1 MVDSLDPVD
10 NDDAKAIKLPHQII
24 RASAGTGKTFALSNR
39 YLQLLFSGVQ
49 CHSIL
54 ATTFSRKGAGEILDR
69 IIRRLSD
76 AALSDDAAANLA
88 GEIGMPIDRP
98 LAAST
103 LHQLLGNLHRLEVS
117 TLDSFFNRVAK
128 AFSLEIGLPPTWDI
142 VDEQKIATLEDES
155 IQQVLQEDSVLDL
168 LHMLAK
174 GEASRRVASMIR
186 DTVRNAYL
194 IFRESGPEAWDRLEP
209 QGFQLSDD
217 QIDGLLNEAHAL
229 IPEKKGLV
237 KAWGKFVET
246 LEASDW
252 AGLLGVTAFKNFVQG
267 NPRFGRTN
275 LTPEMLSI
283 FNRLLPH
290 CQDFISKQIIHSN
303 RSTSNL
309 LQPFGETLE
318 RSKDLTGSLRFE
330 DVTERLQA
338 FVKVWDT
345 DQFSFRLD
353 NQIRHLLLDEFQ
365 DTSPSQWNV
374 LEPFAKKV
382 VAETD
387 GSRSF
392 FCVGDMK
399 QAIFGW
405 RGGVA
410 EIFDVVDE
418 TLDNLAASPPLAKSY
433 RSSQVVIDLVN
444 DVFENVK
451 DYSCDD
457 ELIDE
462 AVHDWPKW
470 FSKHTTARDD
480 LKGYVTLEMA
490 PECDQK
496 AKSIEGRKDQLRNQ
510 NLTKTTVQRIRQ
522 LVRELPADKTIGV
535 LVRRNKEVTELIS
548 QLREK
553 GVPASEEGGSLL
565 TDSAAVELVLSAIRM
580 ADHPGDSLARFHLSH
595 SPLAETFGLEPE
607 SDANAKENAAA
618 ARIGAAKLRK
628 QLIDDGYGPAV
639 ESLARQLVD
648 DCTKRETERLQQLVR
663 AAYDRPVDVLKELRP
678 GSFVEYIRE
687 EVKVSGQNSAN
698 VRVMTIHKSKG
709 LEFDVVVL
717 PYQLSSRG
725 WSGQT
730 PSVVVGRQSPTAPID
745 TASRYVGEDRR
756 ALLPES
762 FQKLFEDERQQSVS
776 EAMCVLYVMLTRA
789 VHAVHILV
797 SHGAKADHKSPAG
810 VLVSTLTDGDRAEGM
825 LHEKGD
831 PKWYEDDGDDTAAVD
846 EAADPHQLDTF
857 YLPGKVQL
865 KPAVVSKQVASQRG
879 LPKILPSLVS
889 EGDQVDLSQAF
900 QSWGNLASL
909 ERGRILHGCFEKL
922 IWADENLP
930 TADQLE
936 TFLRS
941 LAPTVADFK
950 SYIDDFYGL
959 LDKPKIKNLFSRR
972 GYETTYMGLAMAD
985 DDQVA
990 IEPNRVEV
998 RTERRFA
1005 VATEAGFLQGVIDRM
1020 VLIYRGDQ
1028 LIGADIID
1036 LKTEHFKSTQLHD
1049 HINRHRPQLQAYR
1062 TAAATFLRLPVDR
1075 ISTRLVF
1082 IDSGQIVNLHAI
1094 EGSIDFSPKKKAT
1107 GKSSASKTPAVKKPV
1122 KKKPVEKEPVEEE
1135 PVVKKSVAKE
1145 PVKKAPVEKK
1155 PVEKDPVERE
1165 PVQVKPVAENKIEV
1179 EVVDDRSS
1187 NEGLEQASKDQAS
1200 ENPVPPVAVKK
1211 SSKKPIKKSSKKE
1224 PADKPVAKLDPM
1236 APKQKTLWD

>member
-1 MVDSLDPVD
+1 MVTPANKST
-10 NDDAKAIKLPHQII
+10 DDDTKQVNLPHQII

-88 GEIGMPIDRP
+88 SEIEMTIDRP
-98 LAAST
+98 LAATT

-155 IQQVLQEDSVLDL
+155 IQQVLQDESVLDL
-168 LHMLAK
+168 LHMLSK

-194 IFRESGPEAWDRLEP
+194 IFRESGPEAWNRLEP
-209 QGFQLSDD
+209 QGFQLSDAQLND
-217 QIDGLLNEAHAL
+217 LLNETHAVV
-229 IPEKKGLV
+229 PEKKSLI
-237 KAWGKFVET
+237 KAWGSFVEAV
-246 LEASDW
+246 EASDW
-252 AGLLGVTAFKNFVQG
+252 GGLLGVTAFKNFVKG
-267 NPRFGRTN
+267 NPRFGQTK
-275 LTPEMLSI
+275 LTPDMLSI

-309 LQPFGETLE
+309 LQPFGEMLE
-318 RSKDLTGSLRFE
+318 RAKDITGSLRFE

-338 FVKVWDT
+338 FVKKFDT

-382 VAETD
+382 VEQTD

-410 EIFDVVDE
+410 EIFDVVDD
-418 TLDNLAASPPLAKSY
+418 TLDNLTVSPALAKSY

-444 DVFENVK
+444 DVFENVDK
-451 DYSCDD
+451 YSCGDP
-457 ELIDE
+457 LIDQ
-462 AVHDWPKW
+462 AVHEWPKW

-490 PECDQK
+490 PECDP
-496 AKSIEGRKDQLRNQ
+496 KSKSFAPRKDALRNR
-510 NLTKTTVQRIRQ
+510 NLNTATVKRIRQ
-522 LVRELPADKTIGV
+522 LVRDLPADKTIGV

-548 QLREK
+548 QLREV

-639 ESLARQLVD
+639 ESLARKLVD
-648 DCTKRETERLQQLVR
+648 HSTKRETERLQQLIR

-678 GSFVEYIRE
+678 GNFVEYIRE

-717 PYQLSSRG
+717 PYQLASRG
-725 WSGQT
+725 WAGQT

-745 TASRYVGEDRR
+745 IASRYVGEDRR
-756 ALLPES
+756 ALLPKD
-762 FQKLFEDERQQSVS
+762 FQRVFDDERQQSVR

-789 VHAVHILV
+789 VHAIHILV
-797 SHGAKADHKSPAG
+797 SHGAKPDHKSPAG
-810 VLVSTLTDGDRAEGM
+810 VLVSTLTDGNRAEGT
-825 LHEKGD
+825 LHEQGD
-831 PKWYEDDGDDTAAVD
+831 PKWYEGESAAA
-846 EAADPHQLDTF
+846 ETADPHQLGTF

-865 KPAVVSKQVASQRG
+865 KPASVSKEVTSQRG

-900 QSWGNLASL
+900 QSWGNLASQ

-930 TADQLE
+930 AADQLE
-936 TFLRS
+936 SFLRS
-941 LAPTVADFK
+941 LAPTVGDFQPF
-950 SYIDDFYGL
+950 IDDFYGL

-972 GYETTYMGLAMAD
+972 GYETTYMGLAMVD

-1020 VLIYRGDQ
+1020 VLIYRGDR

-1036 LKTEHFKSTQLHD
+1036 LKTEHFNSSKLHD

-1062 TAAATFLRLPVDR
+1062 TAAATFLRLPVER

-1082 IDSGQIVNLHAI
+1082 IGSGQIVNLHVI
-1094 EGSIDFSPKKKAT
+1094 EGSIDFSPKKKAAAKKAVT
-1107 GKSSASKTPAVKKPV
+1107 KKTPVRTKPKSDKPV
-1122 KKKPVEKEPVEEE
+1122 GDTPQPVAGKESGEQNPASEASESATPVKDSAD
-1135 PVVKKSVAKE
+1135 PVTDVVVKKSKN
-1145 PVKKAPVEKK
+1145 KKV
-1155 PVEKDPVERE
+1155 
-1165 PVQVKPVAENKIEV
+1165 
-1179 EVVDDRSS
+1179 
-1187 NEGLEQASKDQAS
+1187 
-1200 ENPVPPVAVKK
+1200 
-1211 SSKKPIKKSSKKE
+1211 
-1224 PADKPVAKLDPM
+1224 DKPAAANPPPAKSQSKPSSM
-1236 APKQKTLWD
+1236 RQKTLWD

>member
-1 MVDSLDPVD
+1 MVTSS
-10 NDDAKAIKLPHQII
+10 NDGACNEASDGSNVSTHLAHQII

-39 YLQLLFSGVQ
+39 YLQLLFAGVP

-76 AALSDDAAANLA
+76 AALSDEAAANLA
-88 GEIGMPIDRP
+88 SEIDVSIDRP
-98 LAAST
+98 LAAAT
-103 LHQLLGNLHRLEVS
+103 LQELLGNLHRLEVS

-142 VDEQKIATLEDES
+142 VDEQKIAVLEDEA
-155 IQQVLQEDSVLDL
+155 IQHVLQDDSVLDL

-209 QGFQLSDD
+209 QGFRLTDEQLNGL
-217 QIDGLLNEAHAL
+217 IDEFHA
-229 IPEKKGLV
+229 
-237 KAWGKFVET
+237 VET
-246 LEASDW
+246 DKKNLAKHWGVITETVEASDW
-252 AGLLGVTAFKNFVQG
+252 SELIELTAFKNFLRG
-267 NPRFGRTN
+267 NPRYSRTK

-309 LQPFGETLE
+309 LEPFGKTLE
-318 RSKDLTGSLRFE
+318 LSKDVTGSLRFE

-338 FVKVWDT
+338 FVTKWDT
-345 DQFSFRLD
+345 DHFSFRLD

-374 LEPFAKKV
+374 LEPFAQKV

-410 EIFDVVDE
+410 EIFDVVE
-418 TLDNLAASPPLAKSY
+418 STLPNLTAAPQLVKSY

-444 DVFENVK
+444 DVFENVQK
-451 DYSCDD
+451 YSCGDA
-457 ELIDE
+457 LIDE
-462 AVHDWPKW
+462 AVHSWPQW
-470 FSKHTTARDD
+470 FSHHSTARDD

-490 PECDQK
+490 PECDAR
-496 AKSIEGRKDQLRNQ
+496 AKSVEGRKDYLRNQ
-510 NLTKTTVQRIRQ
+510 NLNKATVKRIRQ
-522 LVRELPADKTIGV
+522 LARELPADKTIGV
-535 LVRRNKEVTELIS
+535 LLRRNKEVTELIS
-548 QLREK
+548 MLREV

-565 TDSAAVELVLSAIRM
+565 TDSVAVELVLSAIQL

-607 SDANAKENAAA
+607 SDANAKANAAA

-628 QLIDDGYGPAV
+628 QLIDDGYGPVV
-639 ESLARQLVD
+639 ESLARKLVD
-648 DCTKRETERLQQLVR
+648 DSTKRETERLQQLVR

-678 GSFVEYIRE
+678 GNFVEYIRE

-725 WSGQT
+725 WAGQT
-730 PSVVVGRQSPTAPID
+730 PSVVVGRDSPTAPID
-745 TASRYVGEDRR
+745 IASSYVGEDKRV
-756 ALLPES
+756 LLPAD
-762 FQKLFEDERQQSVS
+762 FQKLFEDDRQQSVS

-789 VHAVHILV
+789 VHAIHIIV
-797 SHGAKADHKSPAG
+797 SHGAKPDHKSPAG
-810 VLVSTLTDGDRAEGM
+810 VLVSTLTDGDRVEGT
-825 LHEKGD
+825 LYERGD
-831 PKWYEDDGDDTAAVD
+831 PKWYQTESVAPAPSDAY
-846 EAADPHQLDTF
+846 QLETF

-865 KPAVVSKQVASQRG
+865 KPASVSKKVSSQRG

-909 ERGRILHGCFEKL
+909 ERGRILHGCFERL
-922 IWADENLP
+922 NWADENLP
-930 TADQLE
+930 TSDQLE
-936 TFLRS
+936 SFLRS
-941 LAPTVADFK
+941 LAPSVADFK
-950 SYIDDFYGL
+950 PYIDDFYRL
-959 LDKPKIKNLFSRR
+959 LDLPKIKNLFSRR
-972 GYETTYMGLAMAD
+972 GYETTYMGLAMVD
-985 DDQVA
+985 DDQIA
-990 IEPNRVEV
+990 IEPSRVEV
-998 RTERRFA
+998 CTERRFA
-1005 VATEAGFLQGVIDRM
+1005 VATDSGFLQGVIDRM
-1020 VLIYRGDQ
+1020 VLIFRGDQ

-1036 LKTEHFKSTQLHD
+1036 LKTERLDSTQLHD

-1062 TAAATFLRLPVDR
+1062 AATATFLRLPVER

-1082 IDSGQIVNLHAI
+1082 VDSGQIVNLHVI
-1094 EGSIDFSPKKKAT
+1094 EGAIDFSPNKKRTPRKVARKAPIRLRSVED
-1107 GKSSASKTPAVKKPV
+1107 KVEDEKPAASVEPLVSGVEQPPVTPPAAPQQIVKPPTKEKTPRKSNIKTGPPKAASTEKP
-1122 KKKPVEKEPVEEE
+1122 P
-1135 PVVKKSVAKE
+1135 AKT
-1145 PVKKAPVEKK
+1145 PT
-1155 PVEKDPVERE
+1155 
-1165 PVQVKPVAENKIEV
+1165 Q
-1179 EVVDDRSS
+1179 
-1187 NEGLEQASKDQAS
+1187 Q
-1200 ENPVPPVAVKK
+1200 
-1211 SSKKPIKKSSKKE
+1211 
-1224 PADKPVAKLDPM
+1224 
-1236 APKQKTLWD
+1236 QKTLWD

>member
-1 MVDSLDPVD
+1 MVTPANKTTDTDTKRA
-10 NDDAKAIKLPHQII
+10 NLPHQII

-88 GEIGMPIDRP
+88 SEIGMAIDRP
-98 LAAST
+98 LAATT

-155 IQQVLQEDSVLDL
+155 IQQVLQDESVLDL

-209 QGFQLSDD
+209 QGFQLSDAQLND
-217 QIDGLLNEAHAL
+217 LLNEIHAVSTD
-229 IPEKKGLV
+229 KKNLA
-237 KAWGKFVET
+237 KHWGVITEAV
-246 LEASDW
+246 EASDW
-252 AGLLGVTAFKNFVQG
+252 SGLLELTAFKNFVQG
-267 NPRFGRTN
+267 NPRYSRTK
-275 LTPEMLSI
+275 LTPDMLSI

-309 LQPFGETLE
+309 LQPFGEMLE
-318 RSKDLTGSLRFE
+318 RAKDVTGSLRFE

-338 FVKVWDT
+338 FVKKFDT

-382 VAETD
+382 VEQTD

-410 EIFDVVDE
+410 EIFDVVDD
-418 TLDNLAASPPLAKSY
+418 TLDNLTVSPALAKSY

-444 DVFENVK
+444 DVFENVDK
-451 DYSCDD
+451 YSCGDP
-457 ELIDE
+457 LIDQ
-462 AVHDWPKW
+462 AIHQWPKW

-496 AKSIEGRKDQLRNQ
+496 SKSLEARKDALRNR
-510 NLTKTTVQRIRQ
+510 NLNKATVKRIRQ
-522 LVRELPADKTIGV
+522 LVRDLPSDKTIGV

-548 QLREK
+548 QLREV

-565 TDSAAVELVLSAIRM
+565 TDSVAVELVLSAIRM

-607 SDANAKENAAA
+607 SDNNASENAAA

-639 ESLARQLVD
+639 ESLARKLVD
-648 DCTKRETERLQQLVR
+648 HSTKRETERLQQLIR

-678 GSFVEYIRE
+678 GNFVEYIRE

-725 WSGQT
+725 WAGQT
-730 PSVVVGRQSPTAPID
+730 PAVVVGRQSPTAPID
-745 TASRYVGEDRR
+745 IASRYVGEDKR
-756 ALLPES
+756 ALLPKD
-762 FQKLFEDERQQSVS
+762 FQSVFNDDRQQSVR

-789 VHAVHILV
+789 VHAIHILV
-797 SHGAKADHKSPAG
+797 SHGAKPDHKSPAG
-810 VLVSTLTDGDRAEGM
+810 VLVSTLTDGNRAEGT
-825 LHEKGD
+825 LHERGD
-831 PKWYEDDGDDTAAVD
+831 PKWYEGESAAA
-846 EAADPHQLDTF
+846 ETADPHQLGTF

-865 KPAVVSKQVASQRG
+865 KPASVSKEVTSQRG

-900 QSWGNLASL
+900 QSWGNLASQ

-930 TADQLE
+930 TSDQLE
-936 TFLRS
+936 SFLRS
-941 LAPTVADFK
+941 LAPTVGDFQP
-950 SYIDDFYGL
+950 YIDDFYGL

-972 GYETTYMGLAMAD
+972 GYETTYMGLAMVD

-1036 LKTEHFKSTQLHD
+1036 LKTEHFNSSKLHD

-1062 TAAATFLRLPVDR
+1062 TAAATFLRLPVER

-1082 IDSGQIVNLHAI
+1082 IESGQIVNLHVI
-1094 EGSIDFSPKKKAT
+1094 EGAIDFSPKKRTAAKKAV
-1107 GKSSASKTPAVKKPV
+1107 SKKPV
-1122 KKKPVEKEPVEEE
+1122 RMEAESDKTVGKKSKPAASEKVSGGDSVGKETDDQNSASEASIAPAKVPTKPVADV
-1135 PVVKKSVAKE
+1135 VVKKSDKE
-1145 PVKKAPVEKK
+1145 PESQKVDK
-1155 PVEKDPVERE
+1155 PTSANPPPAK
-1165 PVQVKPVAENKIEV
+1165 
-1179 EVVDDRSS
+1179 
-1187 NEGLEQASKDQAS
+1187 SKS
-1200 ENPVPPVAVKK
+1200 K
-1211 SSKKPIKKSSKKE
+1211 SSS
-1224 PADKPVAKLDPM
+1224 LR
-1236 APKQKTLWD
+1236 QKTLWD

>member
-1 MVDSLDPVD
+1 MVNPIVD
-10 NDDAKAIKLPHQII
+10 QTDGNDAPSVALPHQII

-76 AALSDDAAANLA
+76 AALSDAAAANLA
-88 GEIGMPIDRP
+88 SEIGIELDRP
-98 LAAST
+98 LAAT
-103 LHQLLGNLHRLEVS
+103 ILHQLLGNLHRLEVS

-142 VDEQKIATLEDES
+142 VDEQKIALLEDES
-155 IQQVLQEDSVLDL
+155 IQQVLQDDSVLDL
-168 LHMLAK
+168 LHMLSK

-209 QGFQLSDD
+209 QGFKLSDD
-217 QIDGLLNEAHAL
+217 QINGLLDEIHAVSTDKKNLAKHWGVITEA
-229 IPEKKGLV
+229 V
-237 KAWGKFVET
+237 
-246 LEASDW
+246 EASDW
-252 AGLLGVTAFKNFVQG
+252 SGLIELTAFKNFVQG
-267 NPRFGRTN
+267 NPRYSRTK
-275 LTPEMLSI
+275 LTPEMLSV

-309 LQPFGETLE
+309 LQPFGEMLE
-318 RSKDLTGSLRFE
+318 QAKDITGSLRFE

-338 FVKVWDT
+338 FVKMWDT
-345 DQFSFRLD
+345 DHFSFRLD
-353 NQIRHLLLDEFQ
+353 NQIKHLLLDEFQ

-374 LEPFAKKV
+374 LEPFAQKV
-382 VAETD
+382 VAQTD

-410 EIFDVVDE
+410 EIFDVVDR
-418 TLDNLAASPPLAKSY
+418 TLPNLTPSPPLAKSY

-444 DVFENVK
+444 DVFENIEK
-451 DYSCDD
+451 YSCGDP
-457 ELIDE
+457 LIDQ
-462 AVHDWPKW
+462 AVHSWPQW
-470 FSKHTTARDD
+470 FSKHSTARDD

-490 PECDQK
+490 PECDQQ
-496 AKSIEGRKDQLRNQ
+496 AKRVEGRKDFFRNQ
-510 NLTKTTVQRIRQ
+510 NLNKTTVKRIRQ

-548 QLREK
+548 QLREV

-565 TDSAAVELVLSAIRM
+565 TDSVAVELVLSAIRLS
-580 ADHPGDSLARFHLSH
+580 DHPGDSLARFHLSH

-607 SDANAKENAAA
+607 SDANAKENAAS

-628 QLIDDGYGPAV
+628 QLIDDGYGPVV
-639 ESLARQLVD
+639 EFLARKLVD
-648 DCTKRETERLQQLVR
+648 QSTKRETERLQQLIR
-663 AAYDRPVDVLKELRP
+663 AAYDRPIDVLKELRP
-678 GSFVEYIRE
+678 GNFVEYIRE

-698 VRVMTIHKSKG
+698 VRVMTIHRSKG

-725 WSGQT
+725 WAGQT

-745 TASRYVGEDRR
+745 IASRYVGEGKR
-756 ALLPES
+756 ALLPKD
-762 FQKLFEDERQQSVS
+762 FQALFDDDRQQSVR

-797 SHGAKADHKSPAG
+797 SHGAKPDHKSPAG
-810 VLVSTLTDGDRAEGM
+810 VLVSTLTDGNRSEGT

-831 PKWYEDDGDDTAAVD
+831 PKWYQTDSQVTTEPD
-846 EAADPHQLDTF
+846 DPHQLSTF
-857 YLPGKVQL
+857 YLPGKIQL
-865 KPAVVSKQVASQRG
+865 TPAVVSKKVTSQRG

-909 ERGRILHGCFEKL
+909 ERGRILHGCFENL
-922 IWADENLP
+922 AWADENLP

-936 TFLRS
+936 SFLRS
-941 LAPTVADFK
+941 LAPTVADFQP
-950 SYIDDFYGL
+950 YMDDFYRL

-972 GYETTYMGLAMAD
+972 GYEKTYMGLAMVD
-985 DDQVA
+985 DDHVA
-990 IEPNRVEV
+990 IEPSRVTV
-998 RTERRFA
+998 CTERRFA
-1005 VATEAGFLQGVIDRM
+1005 VATETGFLQGVIDRM
-1020 VLIYRGDQ
+1020 VLIHCGDQ

-1036 LKTEHFKSTQLHD
+1036 LKTERFDSSQLHD

-1062 TAAATFLRLPVDR
+1062 TAAATFLKLPEDR

-1082 IDSGQIVNLHAI
+1082 IESGQIVNLHAI
-1094 EGSIDFSPKKKAT
+1094 EGSIDFSTKKKST
-1107 GKSSASKTPAVKKPV
+1107 VKKVASKA
-1122 KKKPVEKEPVEEE
+1122 
-1135 PVVKKSVAKE
+1135 SVHVQSQSDKTE
-1145 PVKKAPVEKK
+1145 EKK
-1155 PVEKDPVERE
+1155 TETK
-1165 PVQVKPVAENKIEV
+1165 
-1179 EVVDDRSS
+1179 
-1187 NEGLEQASKDQAS
+1187 
-1200 ENPVPPVAVKK
+1200 
-1211 SSKKPIKKSSKKE
+1211 SKKTETKKE
-1224 PADKPVAKLDPM
+1224 SVSESIVPSTTPPPPKAKPKRIKPE
-1236 APKQKTLWD
+1236 QKTLWD

>member
-1 MVDSLDPVD
+1 MVTSSNEDSHVSTNLS
-10 NDDAKAIKLPHQII
+10 HQII

-39 YLQLLFSGVQ
+39 YLQLLFAGVP

-76 AALSDDAAANLA
+76 AALCDTAAANL
-88 GEIGMPIDRP
+88 GSEIGVSIDRP
-98 LAAST
+98 LAAET
-103 LHQLLGNLHRLEVS
+103 LQQLLGNLHRLEVS

-142 VDEQKIATLEDES
+142 VDEQKIAVLEDEA
-155 IQQVLQEDSVLDL
+155 IQQVLQDDAVLDL
-168 LHMLAK
+168 LHLLSK

-194 IFRESGPEAWDRLEP
+194 IFRESGSEAWDRLPP
-209 QGFQLSDD
+209 QGHRLTDTELNGLIDD
-217 QIDGLLNEAHAL
+217 SHGVVTDKKKLADHWDL
-229 IPEKKGLV
+229 IT
-237 KAWGKFVET
+237 AT
-246 LEASDW
+246 LETSDW
-252 AGLLGVTAFKNFVQG
+252 AALLKLTAFKNFIFD
-267 NPRFGRTN
+267 NPRYGRTK

-290 CQDFISKQIIHSN
+290 CKDFFSKQLIHSN

-309 LQPFGETLE
+309 LEPFGKTLE
-318 RSKDLTGSLRFE
+318 HSKDITGSLRFE

-338 FVKVWDT
+338 FVTKWDT

-374 LEPFAKKV
+374 LAPFAQKV

-410 EIFDVVDE
+410 EIFDVVE
-418 TLDNLAASPPLAKSY
+418 NTLPNLTPAPQLVKSY

-444 DVFENVK
+444 DVFENIK
-451 DYSCDD
+451 KYSCGDP
-457 ELIDE
+457 LIDQT
-462 AVHDWPKW
+462 VHGWPQW
-470 FSKHTTARDD
+470 FAHHSTARDD
-480 LKGYVTLEMA
+480 LKGHVTLEMA
-490 PECDQK
+490 PECDAR
-496 AKSIEGRKDQLRNQ
+496 AKSIEGRKDYLRNQ
-510 NLTKTTVQRIRQ
+510 NLNKATVKRIRQ

-548 QLREK
+548 MLREV

-565 TDSAAVELVLSAIRM
+565 TDSVAVELVLSAIQL

-607 SDANAKENAAA
+607 SDANAKANADA

-628 QLIDDGYGPAV
+628 QLIDDGYGPVV
-639 ESLARQLVD
+639 ESLARKLVD
-648 DCTKRETERLQQLVR
+648 DSTKRETERLQQLVR

-678 GSFVEYIRE
+678 SNFVEYIRE

-698 VRVMTIHKSKG
+698 VRVMTIHRSKG

-725 WSGQT
+725 WAGQT
-730 PSVVVGRQSPTAPID
+730 PSVVVGRKSPTAPID
-745 TASRYVGEDRR
+745 IASRYAGEEIR
-756 ALLPES
+756 ALLPAN
-762 FQKLFEDERQQSVS
+762 FQKVFDDDKQQSVR

-789 VHAVHILV
+789 VHAIHIIV
-797 SHGAKADHKSPAG
+797 SHGAKPDHKSPAG
-810 VLVSTLTDGDRAEGM
+810 VLVSTLTDGTRAEGV
-825 LHEKGD
+825 LYEKGD
-831 PKWYEDDGDDTAAVD
+831 PKWYQTEDAAKPAVTD
-846 EAADPHQLDTF
+846 AYQLDAF
-857 YLPGKVQL
+857 YLPDKIQL
-865 KPAVVSKQVASQRG
+865 KPASISKKVSSQRG

-909 ERGRILHGCFEKL
+909 ERGRILHGCFERL
-922 IWADENLP
+922 TWADENMP
-930 TADQLE
+930 TSDQLE

-941 LAPTVADFK
+941 LAPSVADFK
-950 SYIDDFYGL
+950 SYIADFYRL
-959 LDKPKIKNLFSRR
+959 LDLPKVKNLFSRR
-972 GYETTYMGLAMAD
+972 GYETTYMGLAMVD
-985 DDQVA
+985 DDQIA

-998 RTERRFA
+998 CTERRFA
-1005 VATEAGFLQGVIDRM
+1005 VATDSGFLQGVIDRM
-1020 VLIYRGDQ
+1020 VLIFRGDQ

-1036 LKTEHFKSTQLHD
+1036 LKTERVESTQLHD

-1062 TAAATFLRLPVDR
+1062 TAAATFLRLPIER

-1094 EGSIDFSPKKKAT
+1094 EGAIDYSPKKKR
-1107 GKSSASKTPAVKKPV
+1107 PA
-1122 KKKPVEKEPVEEE
+1122 
-1135 PVVKKSVAKE
+1135 
-1145 PVKKAPVEKK
+1145 KKAAP
-1155 PVEKDPVERE
+1155 
-1165 PVQVKPVAENKIEV
+1165 
-1179 EVVDDRSS
+1179 
-1187 NEGLEQASKDQAS
+1187 
-1200 ENPVPPVAVKK
+1200 
-1211 SSKKPIKKSSKKE
+1211 KKPIHLTPVTDKTGNEIQVAIAMTDAPSDAK
-1224 PADKPVAKLDPM
+1224 PADAKPADAKPC
-1236 APKQKTLWD
+1236 KTSD

>member
-1 MVDSLDPVD
+1 MVTPSNEGSSANEGSNVSTNLT
-10 NDDAKAIKLPHQII
+10 HQII

-39 YLQLLFSGVQ
+39 YLQLLFAGVP

-76 AALSDDAAANLA
+76 AALSDAAAANLA
-88 GEIGMPIDRP
+88 SEISVSIDRP
-98 LAAST
+98 LAAET
-103 LHQLLGNLHRLEVS
+103 LQQLLGNLHRLEVS

-142 VDEQKIATLEDES
+142 VDEQKIAVLEDES
-155 IQQVLQEDSVLDL
+155 IQKVLQDDSVLDL
-168 LHMLAK
+168 LHMLSK

-209 QGFQLSDD
+209 QGHRLSDE
-217 QIDGLLNEAHAL
+217 QLNGLIDDCHGVVTD
-229 IPEKKGLV
+229 KKNLA
-237 KAWGKFVET
+237 KHWGVITET

-252 AGLLGVTAFKNFVQG
+252 AALLKLTAFKNFIFG
-267 NPRFGRTN
+267 NPRYSRTK

-283 FNRLLPH
+283 FNRLMPH
-290 CQDFISKQIIHSN
+290 CKNFFSEQLIRSN
-303 RSTSNL
+303 RSTSDL
-309 LQPFGETLE
+309 LEPFGKTLE
-318 RSKDLTGSLRFE
+318 HSKDITGSLRFE

-338 FVKVWDT
+338 FVTKWDT
-345 DQFSFRLD
+345 DHFSFRLD

-374 LEPFAKKV
+374 LEPFAQKV

-410 EIFDVVDE
+410 EIFDVVE
-418 TLDNLAASPPLAKSY
+418 GTLPNLTAAPQLVKSY

-444 DVFENVK
+444 EVFENITK
-451 DYSCDD
+451 YSCGD

-462 AVHDWPKW
+462 AVHSWPQW
-470 FSKHTTARDD
+470 FAHHSTARDD
-480 LKGYVTLEMA
+480 LKGHVTLEMA
-490 PECDQK
+490 PECDAR
-496 AKSIEGRKDQLRNQ
+496 AKSIEGRKDYLRNQ
-510 NLTKTTVQRIRQ
+510 NLNKATVKRIRQ

-548 QLREK
+548 LLREK
-553 GVPASEEGGSLL
+553 GIPASEEGGSLL
-565 TDSAAVELVLSAIRM
+565 TDSVAVELVLSAIQL

-607 SDANAKENAAA
+607 SDANAKTNADA

-628 QLIDDGYGPAV
+628 QLIDDGYGPVV
-639 ESLARQLVD
+639 EFLARKLVD
-648 DCTKRETERLQQLVR
+648 DSTKRETERLQQLVR

-678 GSFVEYIRE
+678 GNFVEYIRE

-698 VRVMTIHKSKG
+698 VRVMTIHRSKG

-717 PYQLSSRG
+717 PYQLASRG
-725 WSGQT
+725 WAGQT
-730 PSVVVGRQSPTAPID
+730 PSVVVGRKSPTAPID
-745 TASRYVGEDRR
+745 IATRYAGEEIR
-756 ALLPES
+756 ALLPTE
-762 FQKLFEDERQQSVS
+762 FQQVFDANRQQNVS
-776 EAMCVLYVMLTRA
+776 EAMCVLYVMLTRG
-789 VHAVHILV
+789 VHAIHIIV
-797 SHGAKADHKSPAG
+797 SHGAKPDHKSPAG
-810 VLVSTLTDGDRAEGM
+810 VLVSTLTDGNRAEGT

-831 PKWYEDDGDDTAAVD
+831 PKWYQTEDP
-846 EAADPHQLDTF
+846 ADPAPTDAYQLNTF

-865 KPAVVSKQVASQRG
+865 KPASVSKKVSSQRG

-900 QSWGNLASL
+900 HSWGNLASL
-909 ERGRILHGCFEKL
+909 ERGRILHGCFERL
-922 IWADENLP
+922 SWADESLP
-930 TADQLE
+930 TSDQLE
-936 TFLRS
+936 SFLRS
-941 LAPTVADFK
+941 LAPSVADFK
-950 SYIDDFYGL
+950 PYINDFYRL
-959 LDKPKIKNLFSRR
+959 LDLPKVKNLFSRR
-972 GYETTYMGLAMAD
+972 GYETTYMGLAMVD
-985 DDQVA
+985 DDQIA

-998 RTERRFA
+998 CTERRFA
-1005 VATEAGFLQGVIDRM
+1005 VATDSGFLQGVIDRM
-1020 VLIYRGDQ
+1020 VLIFRGDQ

-1036 LKTEHFKSTQLHD
+1036 LKTERLDSTQLHD

-1062 TAAATFLRLPVDR
+1062 TAAATFLRLPVER

-1082 IDSGQIVNLHAI
+1082 IESGQIVNLHAI
-1094 EGSIDFSPKKKAT
+1094 EGSIDYSPNKKRPARKAVAKKPIRLTPVVDEAGDEKQVVIASTEAEPVTTEVVPADIDAVPANVDVTPAQAT
-1107 GKSSASKTPAVKKPV
+1107 GPPHIDVKQTPEKKTPRKPNAKAASPAEKPPAKTPAQ
-1122 KKKPVEKEPVEEE
+1122 
-1135 PVVKKSVAKE
+1135 
-1145 PVKKAPVEKK
+1145 
-1155 PVEKDPVERE
+1155 R
-1165 PVQVKPVAENKIEV
+1165 
-1179 EVVDDRSS
+1179 
-1187 NEGLEQASKDQAS
+1187 
-1200 ENPVPPVAVKK
+1200 
-1211 SSKKPIKKSSKKE
+1211 
-1224 PADKPVAKLDPM
+1224 
-1236 APKQKTLWD
+1236 QKTLWD

>member
-1 MVDSLDPVD
+1 MVTSADKTTD
-10 NDDAKAIKLPHQII
+10 NDTKQVNLPHQII

-88 GEIGMPIDRP
+88 SEIGMTIDRP
-98 LAAST
+98 LAATT

-142 VDEQKIATLEDES
+142 VDEQKIATLEDDS
-155 IQQVLQEDSVLDL
+155 IQQVLQDESVLDL
-168 LHMLAK
+168 LHMLSK

-209 QGFQLSDD
+209 QGFQLSDAQLND
-217 QIDGLLNEAHAL
+217 LLNETHAVV
-229 IPEKKGLV
+229 PEKKSLI
-237 KAWGKFVET
+237 KAWGSFVEAM
-246 LEASDW
+246 EASDW
-252 AGLLGVTAFKNFVQG
+252 GGLLGVTAFKNFVKG
-267 NPRFGRTN
+267 NPRFGQTK
-275 LTPEMLSI
+275 LTPDMLSI

-309 LQPFGETLE
+309 LQPFGEMLE
-318 RSKDLTGSLRFE
+318 RSKDITGSLRFE

-338 FVKVWDT
+338 FVKNWDT
-345 DQFSFRLD
+345 DHFSFRLD

-382 VAETD
+382 VEQTD

-410 EIFDVVDE
+410 EIFDVVDD
-418 TLDNLAASPPLAKSY
+418 TLDNLTVSPALAKSY

-444 DVFENVK
+444 DVFENIDK
-451 DYSCDD
+451 YSCADP
-457 ELIDE
+457 LIDQ
-462 AVHDWPKW
+462 AVHEWPKW

-496 AKSIEGRKDQLRNQ
+496 SKSFEPRKDALRNR
-510 NLTKTTVQRIRQ
+510 NLNKATVKRIRQ
-522 LVRELPADKTIGV
+522 LVRDLPADKTIGV

-548 QLREK
+548 QLREV

-595 SPLAETFGLEPE
+595 SPLAESFGLEPE
-607 SDANAKENAAA
+607 SDANASENAAA

-639 ESLARQLVD
+639 ESLARKLVD
-648 DCTKRETERLQQLVR
+648 HSTKRETERLQQLIR

-678 GSFVEYIRE
+678 GNFVEYIRE

-725 WSGQT
+725 WAGQT
-730 PSVVVGRQSPTAPID
+730 PSVVVGRESPTAPID
-745 TASRYVGEDRR
+745 IASRYVGEDKRS
-756 ALLPES
+756 LLPKD
-762 FQKLFEDERQQSVS
+762 FQRVFDDDRQQSVR

-789 VHAVHILV
+789 VHAIHILV
-797 SHGAKADHKSPAG
+797 SHGAKPDHKSPAG
-810 VLVSTLTDGDRAEGM
+810 VLVSTLTDGNRAEGT
-825 LHEKGD
+825 LHERGD
-831 PKWYEDDGDDTAAVD
+831 PKWYEGEAAVVD
-846 EAADPHQLDTF
+846 ETADPYQLGTF
-857 YLPGKVQL
+857 YLPDKVQL
-865 KPAVVSKQVASQRG
+865 RPASVSKEVTSQRG

-900 QSWGNLASL
+900 QSWGNLASQ

-936 TFLRS
+936 SFLRS
-941 LAPTVADFK
+941 LAPTVGDFQP
-950 SYIDDFYGL
+950 YIDDFYSL

-972 GYETTYMGLAMAD
+972 GYETTYMGLAMVD
-985 DDQVA
+985 DDQIA

-1020 VLIYRGDQ
+1020 VLIYRGGQ

-1036 LKTEHFKSTQLHD
+1036 LKTEQFNSSKLHD

-1062 TAAATFLRLPVDR
+1062 TAAATFLRLPVER

-1082 IDSGQIVNLHAI
+1082 IESGQIVNLHVI
-1094 EGSIDFSPKKKAT
+1094 EGSIDFSPKKRTAAKKAV
-1107 GKSSASKTPAVKKPV
+1107 AKKPSV
-1122 KKKPVEKEPVEEE
+1122 RMKPESNKPVGANAQPAADKETGDQNPTVGASESTPVKDSAEPVAD
-1135 PVVKKSVAKE
+1135 VVMKKS
-1145 PVKKAPVEKK
+1145 
-1155 PVEKDPVERE
+1155 
-1165 PVQVKPVAENKIEV
+1165 ENKKV
-1179 EVVDDRSS
+1179 
-1187 NEGLEQASKDQAS
+1187 
-1200 ENPVPPVAVKK
+1200 
-1211 SSKKPIKKSSKKE
+1211 
-1224 PADKPVAKLDPM
+1224 DKPAAANPPPAKSQSKPSSM
-1236 APKQKTLWD
+1236 RQKTLWD

>member
-1 MVDSLDPVD
+1 MVTPATETTD
-10 NDDAKAIKLPHQII
+10 NDTQQVNLPHQII

-88 GEIGMPIDRP
+88 SEIGMTIDRP
-98 LAAST
+98 LAATT

-155 IQQVLQEDSVLDL
+155 IQQVLQDEAVLDL
-168 LHMLAK
+168 LHMLSK

-209 QGFQLSDD
+209 QGFQLSDAQLND
-217 QIDGLLNEAHAL
+217 LLNETHAVV
-229 IPEKKGLV
+229 PEKKSLI
-237 KAWGKFVET
+237 KAWGSFVEAM
-246 LEASDW
+246 EASDW
-252 AGLLGVTAFKNFVQG
+252 GGLLGVTAFKNFAKG
-267 NPRFGRTN
+267 NPRFGQTK

-309 LQPFGETLE
+309 LQPFGEMLE
-318 RSKDLTGSLRFE
+318 RAKDITGSLRFE

-338 FVKVWDT
+338 FVKQFDT

-382 VAETD
+382 VEQTD

-410 EIFDVVDE
+410 EIFDVVDD
-418 TLDNLAASPPLAKSY
+418 TLDNLTVSPALAKSY

-444 DVFENVK
+444 DVFENV
-451 DYSCDD
+451 DEYSCGDP
-457 ELIDE
+457 LIDQ
-462 AVHDWPKW
+462 AIHQWPKW

-496 AKSIEGRKDQLRNQ
+496 SKSFEARKDALRNR
-510 NLTKTTVQRIRQ
+510 NLNKATVKRIRQ
-522 LVRELPADKTIGV
+522 LVRDLPADKTIGV

-548 QLREK
+548 QLQEV

-565 TDSAAVELVLSAIRM
+565 TDSAAVELVLSAIRI

-607 SDANAKENAAA
+607 SDSNANENAAA
-618 ARIGAAKLRK
+618 ARICAAKLRK

-648 DCTKRETERLQQLVR
+648 HSTKRETERLQQLIR

-678 GSFVEYIRE
+678 GNFVEYIRE

-725 WSGQT
+725 WAGQT
-730 PSVVVGRQSPTAPID
+730 PSVVVGRESPTAPID
-745 TASRYVGEDRR
+745 IASRYVGEDKR
-756 ALLPES
+756 ALLPKD
-762 FQKLFEDERQQSVS
+762 FQQVFDDDRQQSVR

-789 VHAVHILV
+789 VHAIHILV
-797 SHGAKADHKSPAG
+797 SHGAKPDHKSPAG
-810 VLVSTLTDGDRAEGM
+810 VLVSTLTDGNRVEGK
-825 LHEKGD
+825 LYERGD
-831 PKWYEDDGDDTAAVD
+831 PKWYEGESAVAA
-846 EAADPHQLDTF
+846 ETPDPHQLATF
-857 YLPGKVQL
+857 YLPDKVQL
-865 KPAVVSKQVASQRG
+865 KPASVSKQVTSQRG

-900 QSWGNLASL
+900 QSWGNLASQ

-936 TFLRS
+936 SFLRS
-941 LAPTVADFK
+941 LAPTVGDFQP
-950 SYIDDFYGL
+950 YIDDFYGL

-972 GYETTYMGLAMAD
+972 GYETTYMGLAMVD
-985 DDQVA
+985 DEQVA

-1036 LKTEHFKSTQLHD
+1036 LKTEHFNSSKLHD

-1062 TAAATFLRLPVDR
+1062 TAAATFLRLPVER

-1082 IDSGQIVNLHAI
+1082 IESGQIVNLHVI
-1094 EGSIDFSPKKKAT
+1094 EGSIDFSPKKRTVAKKAV
-1107 GKSSASKTPAVKKPV
+1107 AKKPSV
-1122 KKKPVEKEPVEEE
+1122 QMKPKSDQPAGKKSQPTAVEKVLGGSVGKETDDQNPVGES
-1135 PVVKKSVAKE
+1135 KSVAPVEVPAE
-1145 PVKKAPVEKK
+1145 PVADV
-1155 PVEKDPVERE
+1155 
-1165 PVQVKPVAENKIEV
+1165 VA
-1179 EVVDDRSS
+1179 
-1187 NEGLEQASKDQAS
+1187 
-1200 ENPVPPVAVKK
+1200 KK
-1211 SSKKPIKKSSKKE
+1211 SEDKRSRSQKV
-1224 PADKPVAKLDPM
+1224 DKPMSANPPPTKSKSKPSSLR
-1236 APKQKTLWD
+1236 QKTLWD

>member
-1 MVDSLDPVD
+1 MVDPAADRPNGD
-10 NDDAKAIKLPHQII
+10 ETKAVALPHQII

-76 AALSDDAAANLA
+76 AALSDGAAENLA
-88 GEIGMPIDRP
+88 SEIGIALGRP
-98 LAAST
+98 LAAT
-103 LHQLLGNLHRLEVS
+103 ILHQLLGNLHRLEVS

-142 VDEQKIATLEDES
+142 VDEQKIATLQDES
-155 IQQVLQEDSVLDL
+155 IQQVLQDESVLDL
-168 LHMLAK
+168 LHMLSK

-186 DTVRNAYL
+186 DTVRNVYL
-194 IFRESGPEAWDRLEP
+194 VFRESGPAAWDRLEP
-209 QGFQLSDD
+209 QGFPLSDD
-217 QIDGLLNEAHAL
+217 QLNALLDEIHAVSTDKKNLAKHWGVIAEA
-229 IPEKKGLV
+229 V
-237 KAWGKFVET
+237 
-246 LEASDW
+246 EASDW
-252 AGLLGVTAFKNFVQG
+252 SGLIELTAFKNFVQG
-267 NPRFGRTN
+267 NPRYSRTK

-290 CQDFISKQIIHSN
+290 CQDFISKQIIHIN
-303 RSTSNL
+303 RSTSKL
-309 LQPFGETLE
+309 LQPFGELLE
-318 RSKDLTGSLRFE
+318 HSKDVTGSLRFE

-338 FVKVWDT
+338 FVKTCDT
-345 DQFSFRLD
+345 DHFSFRLD

-374 LEPFAKKV
+374 LEPFAQKV
-382 VAETD
+382 VAQTD

-410 EIFDVVDE
+410 EIFDVVDS
-418 TLDNLAASPPLAKSY
+418 TLPNLTSAPPLAKSY

-444 DVFENVK
+444 DVFENIQN
-451 DYSCDD
+451 YSCGDP
-457 ELIDE
+457 LIDE
-462 AVHDWPKW
+462 AVHSWPQW
-470 FSKHTTARDD
+470 FSEHSTARDD

-490 PECDQK
+490 PECDQQ
-496 AKSIEGRKDQLRNQ
+496 AKRVEGRKDYFRNQ
-510 NLTKTTVQRIRQ
+510 NLNKAAVKRIRQ

-548 QLREK
+548 ELREI
-553 GVPASEEGGSLL
+553 GVPASEEGGSSL

-595 SPLAETFGLEPE
+595 SPLAKTFGLEPE
-607 SDANAKENAAA
+607 SDANASENAAA
-618 ARIGAAKLRK
+618 ARTGAAKLRK
-628 QLIDDGYGPAV
+628 QLIDDGYGPTV
-639 ESLARQLVD
+639 ESLARKLVD
-648 DCTKRETERLQQLVR
+648 HSTKRETERLQQLIR

-678 GSFVEYIRE
+678 GNFVEYIRE
-687 EVKVSGQNSAN
+687 EFKVSGQNSAN

-725 WSGQT
+725 WAGQT
-730 PSVVVGRQSPTAPID
+730 PSVVVGRESPTAPID
-745 TASRYVGEDRR
+745 IASRYVGEKRR
-756 ALLPES
+756 ALLPS
-762 FQKLFEDERQQSVS
+762 DFQALFDDDRQQSVR

-789 VHAVHILV
+789 VHAIHIIV
-797 SHGAKADHKSPAG
+797 SHGAKPDHKSPAG
-810 VLVSTLTDGDRAEGM
+810 VLVATLTDGNRAEGV
-825 LHEKGD
+825 LHKKGD
-831 PKWYEDDGDDTAAVD
+831 PKWYQTDREVAVEPD
-846 EAADPHQLDTF
+846 DPHQLGTF

-865 KPAVVSKQVASQRG
+865 KSANVSKKVTSRRG

-900 QSWGNLASL
+900 ESWGNLASL

-936 TFLRS
+936 SFLRS
-941 LAPTVADFK
+941 LAPTIGDFQP
-950 SYIDDFYGL
+950 YIDDFYGL

-972 GYETTYMGLAMAD
+972 GYETTYMGLAMVD
-985 DDQVA
+985 DDQIA
-990 IEPNRVEV
+990 IQPNRVAV
-998 RTERRFA
+998 CTERRFA
-1005 VATEAGFLQGVIDRM
+1005 VATDAGYLQGVIDRM
-1020 VLIYRGDQ
+1020 VMIYCGDQ

-1036 LKTEHFKSTQLHD
+1036 LKTERLESSQLHD
-1049 HINRHRPQLQAYR
+1049 HISRHRPQLQAYR
-1062 TAAATFLRLPVDR
+1062 TAAATFLKLPVDR

-1082 IDSGQIVNLHAI
+1082 VENGQIVNLHAI
-1094 EGSIDFSPKKKAT
+1094 EGAIDFSPEKKT
-1107 GKSSASKTPAVKKPV
+1107 AVKK
-1122 KKKPVEKEPVEEE
+1122 
-1135 PVVKKSVAKE
+1135 VAS
-1145 PVKKAPVEKK
+1145 KAPVGLKSESDKTNVNESEPQDPDSK
-1155 PVEKDPVERE
+1155 PA
-1165 PVQVKPVAENKIEV
+1165 VQPTTLSPTKPKPKI
-1179 EVVDDRSS
+1179 
-1187 NEGLEQASKDQAS
+1187 AT
-1200 ENPVPPVAVKK
+1200 
-1211 SSKKPIKKSSKKE
+1211 
-1224 PADKPVAKLDPM
+1224 
-1236 APKQKTLWD
+1236 PKQKTLWD

>member
-1 MVDSLDPVD
+1 MVTPSNEPQSSDSKSI
-10 NDDAKAIKLPHQII
+10 ALPHQII

-76 AALSDDAAANLA
+76 AALDDAAAQNLA
-88 GEIGMPIDRP
+88 CEIGISIDRP
-98 LAAST
+98 FAAAT
-103 LHQLLGNLHRLEVS
+103 LQQLLGNLHRLEVS

-128 AFSLEIGLPPTWDI
+128 AFSLEIGLPPTWEI
-142 VDEQKIATLEDES
+142 VDEQKIAQLEDES
-155 IQQVLQEDSVLDL
+155 IQQVLQDDSVLDL

-209 QGFQLSDD
+209 QGFQLSDE
-217 QIDGLLNEAHAL
+217 QLDGLIGEIRGVYTDKKNLAKHWDVLTDAVEAFDWNRL
-229 IPEKKGLV
+229 IEL
-237 KAWGKFVET
+237 
-246 LEASDW
+246 
-252 AGLLGVTAFKNFVQG
+252 TAFKNFASG
-267 NPRFGRTN
+267 NPRYSRTK

-309 LQPFGETLE
+309 LEPFSELLE
-318 RSKDLTGSLRFE
+318 RSKDVTGSLRFE
-330 DVTERLQA
+330 DVTERLEA
-338 FVKVWDT
+338 FVKMWDT
-345 DQFSFRLD
+345 DHFSFRLD
-353 NQIRHLLLDEFQ
+353 NQIKHLLLDEFQ

-374 LEPFAKKV
+374 LEPFAQKV

-410 EIFDVVDE
+410 EIFDVVDS
-418 TLDNLAASPPLAKSY
+418 TLPNLTASPPLAKSY

-444 DVFENVK
+444 EVFENVDK
-451 DYSCDD
+451 YSCGDP
-457 ELIDE
+457 LIDS
-462 AVHDWPKW
+462 AIHSWPQW
-470 FSKHTTARDD
+470 FSTHSTARDD
-480 LKGYVTLEMA
+480 LKGHVTLEMA
-490 PECDQK
+490 PECDPK
-496 AKSIEGRKDQLRNQ
+496 SKSIEGRKDYLRNL
-510 NLTKTTVQRIRQ
+510 NLTDAAVKRVRQ
-522 LVRELPADKTIGV
+522 LVRDLPADKTIGV

-548 QLREK
+548 KLRDK
-553 GVPASEEGGSLL
+553 GVNASEEGGSAL
-565 TDSAAVELVLSAIRM
+565 TDSVAVELVLSAIRL

-607 SDANAKENAAA
+607 SDANAKTNAAA

-628 QLIDDGYGPAV
+628 QLIDDGYGPVV
-639 ESLARQLVD
+639 ESLARKLVD
-648 DCTKRETERLQQLVR
+648 QSTKRETERLQQLIR

-678 GSFVEYIRE
+678 SNFVEYIRE
-687 EVKVSGQNSAN
+687 DVKVSGQNSAN
-698 VRVMTIHKSKG
+698 VRVMTIHRSKG

-725 WSGQT
+725 WAGQT

-745 TASRYVGEDRR
+745 IASRYVGAEKR
-756 ALLPES
+756 ALLPND
-762 FQKLFEDERQQSVS
+762 FQTLFDDDRQQSVR

-789 VHAVHILV
+789 VHAIHIIV
-797 SHGAKADHKSPAG
+797 SHGAKPDHMSPAG
-810 VLVSTLTDGDRAEGM
+810 VLVSTLTDGSRAEGT

-831 PKWYEDDGDDTAAVD
+831 PKWYQTDDVVAPAP
-846 EAADPHQLDTF
+846 ADPHQLETF

-865 KPAVVSKQVASQRG
+865 KPASVSKQVNSQRG

-900 QSWGNLASL
+900 QSWSNLASL

-922 IWADENLP
+922 TWADEDLP

-936 TFLRS
+936 SFLRS

-950 SYIDDFYGL
+950 PYIDDFYRL
-959 LDKPKIKNLFSRR
+959 LDLPKVKNLFSRR
-972 GYETTYMGLAMAD
+972 GYETTYMGLAVVA

-998 RTERRFA
+998 CTERRFA
-1005 VATEAGFLQGVIDRM
+1005 VATDSGFLQGVIDRM
-1020 VLIYRGDQ
+1020 VLIYRGEQ

-1036 LKTEHFKSTQLHD
+1036 LKTEQLNSTQLHD
-1049 HINRHRPQLQAYR
+1049 HTNRHRPQLQAYR
-1062 TAAATFLRLPVDR
+1062 TAAATFLRLPVER

-1082 IDSGQIVNLHAI
+1082 IETGQIVNLHAI
-1094 EGSIDFSPKKKAT
+1094 EGSIDFSPNKKPT
-1107 GKSSASKTPAVKKPV
+1107 PQQKSARKKPV
-1122 KKKPVEKEPVEEE
+1122 RSKPVNDKVTNEKSVKVEPVETHE
-1135 PVVKKSVAKE
+1135 PELKTEAMQKPSPHIAAQDQPVSKPHPKPTAPAKSTT
-1145 PVKKAPVEKK
+1145 
-1155 PVEKDPVERE
+1155 
-1165 PVQVKPVAENKIEV
+1165 
-1179 EVVDDRSS
+1179 
-1187 NEGLEQASKDQAS
+1187 
-1200 ENPVPPVAVKK
+1200 
-1211 SSKKPIKKSSKKE
+1211 PI
-1224 PADKPVAKLDPM
+1224 
-1236 APKQKTLWD
+1236 QKTLWD